1 MRRLDGARSAG
12 ADPVVAVR
20 PAIEKAGVSS
30 MNSTEPVKVELPL
43 AAAAGPKT
51 IVNTC
56 TAQSGVIKQCPA
68 YAATLP
74 VETAV
79 ADMDTAVAALQG
91 TVSKMDLL
99 HAQLAALVT
108 TRTTQLAAVH
118 LKHDAVETALNTAS
132 NGDPA
137 AAQAWVG
144 KTKSRALP
152 APVST
157 ATNPPEN
164 PAIAVV
170 KSSHGSVKASCTPE
184 AGAVC
189 YLFQQGGDPAH
200 PETWPAP
207 TISSGHTFKAHNQP
221 IGQVVYLRIAIVR
234 RGSVQS
240 QWSPVLQI
248 VAR

>member
-1 MRRLDGARSAG
+1 
-12 ADPVVAVR
+12 
-20 PAIEKAGVSS
+20 
-30 MNSTEPVKVELPL
+30 MNTESGKVDLPL
-43 AAAAGPKT
+43 AASASAKT
-51 IVNTC
+51 AITLC
-56 TAQSGVIKQCPA
+56 TTQSGVIKQCPA

-99 HAQLAALVT
+99 YAQLATLGT
-108 TRTTQLAAVH
+108 TRATQLAAVH
-118 LKHDAVETALNTAS
+118 LKHDAVEAALNTAS
-132 NGDPA
+132 NCDPA
-137 AAQAWVG
+137 AALAWVG

-184 AGAVC
+184 VGAVC
-189 YLFQQGGDPAH
+189 YLFQQGSDPAH

-207 TISSGHTFKAHNQP
+207 TISSGHTFKVHNQP
-221 IGQVVYLRIAIVR
+221 LGQIVYLRIAIVR

-240 QWSPVLQI
+240 LWSPVLQI